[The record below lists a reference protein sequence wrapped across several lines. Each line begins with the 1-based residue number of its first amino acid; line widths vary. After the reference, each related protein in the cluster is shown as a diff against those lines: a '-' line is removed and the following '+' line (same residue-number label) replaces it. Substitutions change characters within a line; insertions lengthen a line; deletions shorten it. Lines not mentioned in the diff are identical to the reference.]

1 MDIQWHAASSA
12 GQPRFGT
19 MSAEVRDRALTFG
32 ELVHTLEGPV
42 PPHTHKASFY
52 HLVLDGKYEES
63 SPHGRISFQP
73 FSSAFTHSDSKHD
86 GWIHGGGARLF
97 TVEIGH
103 AWIKELREVRPEPKT
118 VSDCVGG
125 ELTCRGIELYREFR
139 QGSVA
144 CSLTVDSLIW
154 EVLAA
159 ATGSHVHESGAPAW
173 WCRMLDRVHSEFQ
186 YDLRISE
193 LAREADVHPVYL
205 ARVFR
210 RRYGQTPE
218 EYVQRLRVRFASER
232 LSLSDEGI
240 ADIAAEAGFADQS
253 HLTRIFKRYARMSP
267 GQFRLAFATPRR
279 RESAVQP
286 KIPAFSFISG
296 LPRR

>member
-1 MDIQWHAASSA
+1 MSIQWQASASA
-12 GQPRFGT
+12 SQPRFGV
-19 MSAEVRDRALTFG
+19 MSAEVRERGLTFG
-32 ELVHTLEGPV
+32 ELVHAFEGPV
-42 PPHTHKASFY
+42 PTHTHKASFY

-63 SPHGRISFQP
+63 SPHGRILFQP

-86 GWIHGGGARLF
+86 GRIHGGGARLF
-97 TVEIGH
+97 TVEIGE
-103 AWIKELREVRPEPKT
+103 AWMKELREMRPEPET
-118 VSDCVGG
+118 VNDCIGG

-139 QGSVA
+139 QGPVA

-159 ATGSHVHESGAPAW
+159 AAGFQVHDSEAPGW
-173 WCRMLDRVHSEFQ
+173 WRRMLDRVHSEFKR
-186 YDLRISE
+186 DLRISE

-210 RRYGQTPE
+210 RRYGQTPG

-240 ADIAAEAGFADQS
+240 ADVAAAAGFADQS
-253 HLTRIFKRYARMSP
+253 HLTRIFKRYTRISP
-267 GQFRLAFATPRR
+267 GQFRQAFATRHR
-279 RESAVQP
+279 RESTVP
-286 KIPAFSFISG
+286 
-296 LPRR
+296 PRS